1 MLKPESSK
9 KKSTFSKD
17 VKDSKPKQ
25 QVDEKQP
32 QDTKP
37 VTSRWKTLK
46 RRVFVLFIALVF
58 IGGVVGGIK
67 LAQLYPKWKVAF
79 TNKVNTYRRKLA
91 RVIDVKEQVEDKTAT
106 STEFVDDKLLQK
118 LPSTN
123 SSFSSFENRIINTV
137 SLAQKGVVTI
147 ASAEYGIKPGVGIVQ
162 VDRNIGSGFVVDLEH
177 GIIVTNRH
185 VVSENTTYKVI
196 THNNNVLSVKKIV
209 RDPVFDLAFV
219 FVDNKE
225 LLETELTLGDSG
237 SLRLGE
243 WVVAVGTPLGRFPST
258 VSVGIISGLGR
269 TIEVGGLRYENVIQ
283 TDAAVNPGNS
293 GGPLLTLDGRVVG
306 INFVKVLGADNI
318 SFALPID
325 IVKLRLQDLTEYG
338 RLRVPFLG
346 VKYILLDRAY
356 AEYYRVP
363 AGAFVVEVLPGSPA
377 EKAGIK
383 PEDVIVK
390 VDGKDVLDYG
400 LAMLIGKHKIND
412 TVQIDLLRKQDS
424 KWNTISV
431 NVVLGERSLN

>member
-1 MLKPESSK
+1 MFKPTSFK
-9 KKSTFSKD
+9 KKSTSSKD
-17 VKDSKPKQ
+17 LKDSKPKDHVKKEQ
-25 QVDEKQP
+25 QTGENP
-32 QDTKP
+32 T
-37 VTSRWKTLK
+37 TSRWRTLK
-46 RRVFVLFIALVF
+46 RRVFILFIVLVF

-67 LAQLYPKWKVAF
+67 LAQLYPKWRVTF
-79 TNKVNTYRRKLA
+79 INRVNSYRRRLA
-91 RVIDVKEQVEDKTAT
+91 RVIDVKEQSDTTAN

-118 LPSTN
+118 LPSEVTTTT
-123 SSFSSFENRIINTV
+123 SFESRVINTV
-137 SLAQKGVVTI
+137 SLAQQGVVTI
-147 ASAEYGIKPGVGIVQ
+147 ASVEYGIKPGVGIVQ
-162 VDRNIGSGFVVDLEH
+162 VDRNIGSGFVVDLKQ

-185 VVSENTTYKVI
+185 VVSEKTTYKVI
-196 THNNNVLSVKKIV
+196 THSNKVASVKKIV

-225 LLETELTLGDSG
+225 LLETELTLGDSS

-293 GGPLLTLDGRVVG
+293 GGPLLTLDGKVVG
-306 INFVKVLGADNI
+306 INFVKILGADNI

-325 IVKLRLQDLTEYG
+325 IVKLRLQDLREYG
-338 RLRVPFLG
+338 RLKLPFLG
-346 VKYILLDRAY
+346 VKYVVLDHAY

-363 AGAFVVEVLPGSPA
+363 AGAFVVEVVPGSPA

-383 PEDVIVK
+383 SEDVIVK
-390 VDGKDVLDYG
+390 IDGKDVLEYG
-400 LAMLIGKHKIND
+400 LAMLIGKHRVND
-412 TVQIDLLRKQDS
+412 TVKIELLRKQDD
-424 KWNTISV
+424 KWNPIRIDVT
-431 NVVLGERSLN
+431 LGERNVD